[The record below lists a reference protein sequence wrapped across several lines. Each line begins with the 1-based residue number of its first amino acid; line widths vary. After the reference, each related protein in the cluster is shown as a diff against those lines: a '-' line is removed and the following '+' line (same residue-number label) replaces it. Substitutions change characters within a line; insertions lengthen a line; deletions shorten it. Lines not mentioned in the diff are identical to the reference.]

1 MNEAGL
7 FEYRERVQE
16 LGRENLHKLSA
27 EALELVLLDKLV
39 EVRRQQLEDEAQ
51 VVFVDERVP
60 ETKDMVLVMWVAL
73 LVELGVHKGQ

>member
-7 FEYRERVQE
+7 LEYRERVQE
-16 LGRENLHKLSA
+16 LRREDLHELSA
-27 EALELVLLDKLV
+27 ETLELVLLDKLV

-60 ETKDMVLVMWVAL
+60 
-73 LVELGVHKGQ
+73 

>member
-7 FEYRERVQE
+7 LEYRERVQK
-16 LGRENLHKLSA
+16 LCRKDLHELSA

-51 VVFVDERVP
+51 VVFVDE
-60 ETKDMVLVMWVAL
+60 
-73 LVELGVHKGQ
+73 GIS